1 MYLLGYS
8 HLAAAI
14 AWESAQN
21 QSSYVVAT
29 DFLLAGGV
37 GSIHT
42 LRVTIET
49 HDELLDVSPTSIH
62 FRQQLNCGRK
72 PNGETRPIAVGEVWV
87 RARLGAMAACPG
99 ANDSLPPLQLGVGLC
114 VEH

>member
-1 MYLLGYS
+1 M
-8 HLAAAI
+8 
-14 AWESAQN
+14 
-21 QSSYVVAT
+21 VAT
-29 DFLLAGGV
+29 DFLLSDGV

-42 LRVTIET
+42 LPVTIET
-49 HDELLDVSPTSIH
+49 HDEFADVSPNSIH

-72 PNGETRPIAVGEVWV
+72 PNGDTQLRPIAVGEVWV